1 VKATIRKKLAQ
12 AKRRIEKRL
21 GGKVAGGGTPMFAAT
36 NIHYEIADKVRGI
49 GVGGIGAIHQLARE
63 SGLVEAVDRR
73 VQVLKIHLPYHES
86 DHVLN
91 LAYNAMCDGVRL
103 EDIELRRNDEVFLD
117 ALGAARIPDP
127 TTAGDFC
134 RRFRPCHIDAL
145 QDAFDDARLKVWK
158 RQPKKF
164 FTRATI
170 DLDGTLLITSGECKE
185 GMDIS
190 YKGTWGYHPLL
201 VSLAETGEVLRL
213 VNRPGNRPSHEGAA
227 AEADRAAALCR
238 RAGFEKIVFRGDTA
252 FSQSERLDGWDR
264 EGITFYFGFKAMPNL
279 KEIADNLPQN
289 AWKTLERPA
298 KHEAQTKPRRK
309 PENVKQ
315 RVVREREFETLR
327 LQGEAVAEFDYRPT
341 ECQKPY
347 RMTVIRK
354 NISHEKGEKR
364 LFDEILY
371 FFYITNDRACGKEE
385 VVFECNDRCN
395 QENLIA
401 QLAGGVRALCA
412 PVDNLES
419 NWAYMVMTALAWNLK
434 AWLALWPREEG
445 GGNSREKCRRE
456 KQTVLR
462 MEFRTFVGAF
472 VKIPCQIVRGARQ
485 LVYRVLNYQP
495 QMPLFFRLCDA
506 LRC

>member
-1 VKATIRKKLAQ
+1 
-12 AKRRIEKRL
+12 
-21 GGKVAGGGTPMFAAT
+21 
-36 NIHYEIADKVRGI
+36 
-49 GVGGIGAIHQLARE
+49 
-63 SGLVEAVDRR
+63 
-73 VQVLKIHLPYHES
+73 
-86 DHVLN
+86 
-91 LAYNAMCDGVRL
+91 MCDGVRL

-134 RRFRPCHIDAL
+134 RRFRRCHIDAL
-145 QDAFDDARLKVWK
+145 QDAIDDARLNVWR

-164 FTRATI
+164 FARATI
-170 DLDGTLLITSGECKE
+170 DFDGTLAITDGECKE

-238 RAGFEKIVFRGDTA
+238 RAGFRKIVFRGDTA
-252 FSQSERLDGWDR
+252 FSQSARLDGWEA
-264 EGITFYFGFKAMPNL
+264 EGVTFYFGFKATPNL
-279 KEIADNLPQN
+279 KEIADNLPEK
-289 AWKTLERPA
+289 AWKKLKRPA
-298 KHEAQTKPRRK
+298 KYEVKTAAPSQARK
-309 PENVKQ
+309 RQ
-315 RVVREREFETLR
+315 AADRVRTREFETLR
-327 LQGEAVAEFDYRPT
+327 LQSEDVAEFAYRPT
-341 ECQKPY
+341 ECRQTF
-347 RMTVIRK
+347 RMVAIRK

-371 FFYITNDRACGKEE
+371 FFYITNDRACEKED
-385 VVFECNDRCN
+385 VVFESNDRCN

-412 PVDNLES
+412 PLDNLES
-419 NWAYMVMTALAWNLK
+419 NWAYMAMTALAWNLK
-434 AWLALWPREEG
+434 AWFALWPREEG

-456 KQTVLR
+456 KRCVLR
-462 MEFRTFVGAF
+462 MEFRTFVNAF
-472 VKIPCQIVRGARQ
+472 VKIPCQIVRGSRQ
-485 LVYRVLNYQP
+485 LIYRVLNYQP
-495 QMPLFFRLCDA
+495 HLPVFFRFFAA